1 MFDFDEIEEEVQQ
14 AGADAW
20 KEEKPVSKDVSTPAA
35 DTDSSPVAGNA
46 TEEKKT
52 DAEPSKKDS
61 DGGMFDFDDIEE
73 DAMTRGGAQSA
84 PAGDSIAV
92 DVAFRY
98 KGQKWSQS
106 FRVPKGSTVQELK
119 KQIVADGPSE
129 ASWIQLQKSGNPLAE
144 DTELK
149 EDVRLNF
156 HLQPP
161 DEIRSQ
167 RRRCFA
173 PESSTAP
180 AGGWEG
186 ELEVTIHIDRLAGI
200 CQKMKVAKGSTV
212 AALKTSMANQ
222 DPSGVTTPDDF
233 ELSVSGGSG
242 RPLAAQTILADG
254 GLSQLDLRP
263 AVKP

>member
-1 MFDFDEIEEEVQQ
+1 MFDFDEIEEEVQN

-35 DTDSSPVAGNA
+35 EKDSSPAAGNA

-52 DAEPSKKDS
+52 EAEPSKKES
-61 DGGMFDFDDIEE
+61 DGGMFDFDEIEE
-73 DAMTRGGAQSA
+73 DAMTRGTAQSA

-92 DVAFRY
+92 DVAFCY
-98 KGQKWSQS
+98 KSQKWSQS

-129 ASWIQLQKSGNPLAE
+129 ASWIQLHKSGNPLAD
-144 DTELK
+144 DTQLA

-156 HLQPP
+156 HLEPP
-161 DEIRSQ
+161 DEVRSR

-173 PESSTAP
+173 PEPPTAP
-180 AGGWEG
+180 PGGWEG
-186 ELEVTIHIDRLAGI
+186 ELEVTIYVDRVAGI
-200 CQKMKVAKGSTV
+200 CQKMKVPKGSTV
-212 AALKTSMANQ
+212 AALKASMAKQ

-242 RPLAAQTILADG
+242 RPLAAQTILADV

-263 AVKP
+263 ALKP